1 MFSRKTTHLR
11 SHRNRRRSYGV
22 LGGLMMMAAILAT
35 PMAPPVSAQL
45 FNSALDQ
52 LPAIERNSLRNGN
65 VVVSNDGG
73 QFVGRVLIDA
83 STAAAWQVL
92 TDYDNFDQF
101 LPNVESS
108 QLLEASG
115 DRHVFEQV
123 SVVRFFPITKRV
135 EVTIAATEQYQQQI
149 SFNQVSGDAKSIQGI
164 WRIDPIAP
172 YRGASPNQVL
182 VTHQVAIEPEGG
194 ALARDLFFN
203 TYRNVLE
210 NTLAA
215 IQSETVQRTR

>member
-1 MFSRKTTHLR
+1 M
-11 SHRNRRRSYGV
+11 
-22 LGGLMMMAAILAT
+22 
-35 PMAPPVSAQL
+35 
-45 FNSALDQ
+45 
-52 LPAIERNSLRNGN
+52 
-65 VVVSNDGG
+65 VSNDGG

-115 DRHVFEQV
+115 NRHVFEQV
-123 SVVRFFPITKRV
+123 SVVRLFPITKRV

-149 SFNQVSGDAKSIQGI
+149 SFSQVSGDAKSIQGL

-172 YRGASPNQVL
+172 YSGATPTQVL

-194 ALARDLFFN
+194 ALARDLFFS

-215 IQSETVQRTR
+215 IQSETVQRAR